1 MALNS
6 IDLGTFRESLHSF
19 LDMTLTCLAIEC
31 DHCPH
36 CGLVKPPQFGWAPCP
51 CCEPHDEG
59 GGRLI
64 VLYSM
69 PQDRGKRRLKT
80 VSSMDRILL
89 FKCLKGDDHGVY
101 TSFRRCSPLRF

>member
-36 CGLVKPPQFGWAPCP
+36 CGLVKPPQFGWAPWVIVG
-51 CCEPHDEG
+51 EG
-59 GGRLI
+59 GSGPWI
-64 VLYSM
+64 VFGLPLSLVLSIGL
-69 PQDRGKRRLKT
+69 RG
-80 VSSMDRILL
+80 
-89 FKCLKGDDHGVY
+89 
-101 TSFRRCSPLRF
+101 